1 MKVYP
6 FVCIHKRNEVNNMN
20 EKTFNDVVNHMKTSG
35 FVYQGSEI
43 YGGLANT
50 WDFGPL
56 GIELKNNIK
65 NAWWK
70 RFIQESEHN
79 VGLQSA
85 ILMNPNVWVASGHV
99 GGFSDPLMDCKE
111 CKSRFRADQLIEE
124 ASNHTVNCGGMSNE
138 DMENYIAE
146 HEITCPKCGAKN
158 FTNIRQFNLM
168 FKTFQG
174 VLEDAKSTIYL
185 RPETAQGI
193 FVNFKNV
200 QRTMRKKLPFGIGQI
215 GKSFRNE
222 ITPGNF
228 IFRTRE
234 FEQMEL
240 EFFCKPGTDL
250 DWFEYYCKNCVQFL
264 KDLGI
269 NEENIRLRAHDPE
282 ELAHYSNGTSD
293 IEYHFSEPIGWGEL
307 WGIADRTDYDLTQ
320 HQNVSGQDMTYFDD
334 ETKEKYIPYVIE
346 PSLGADRVTLAFL
359 CAAYDE
365 ENIGTEE
372 KPDIRTVLHFHPQ
385 LAPVKIG
392 VLPLSKKLNEGA
404 EKIYAELSKYY
415 NCEFDDRGNI
425 GKRYRRQDEI
435 GTPFCVTYDFDSV
448 EDGAVT
454 VRDRD
459 TMEQERVKIEDLK
472 AYFEKKFEY

>member
-1 MKVYP
+1 
-6 FVCIHKRNEVNNMN
+6 MN
-20 EKTFNDVVNHMKTSG
+20 EKTFNDVVAHMKSTG

-70 RFIQESEHN
+70 RFIQEDPNN

-124 ASNHTVNCGGMSNE
+124 ATNHEVNCSKMTNE
-138 DMENYIAE
+138 EMEDYIAN
-146 HEITCPKCGAKN
+146 HDIVCPKCGAKN
-158 FTNIRQFNLM
+158 FTGIRQFNLM

-250 DWFEYYCKNCVQFL
+250 EWFEYYCNACVQFL
-264 KDLGI
+264 KDLGLS
-269 NEENIRLRAHDPE
+269 EENIRLRAHDPE

-293 IEYHFSEPIGWGEL
+293 IEYNFSEPIGWGEL
-307 WGIADRTDYDLTQ
+307 WGIADRTDFDLKA
-320 HQNVSGQDMTYFDD
+320 HQTTSKQSLEYFDQ
-334 ETKEKYIPYVIE
+334 ETNSKYIPYVIE
-346 PSLGADRVTLAFL
+346 PSVGVERLILAVM
-359 CAAYDE
+359 CEAYEMQQLENDE
-365 ENIGTEE
+365 
-372 KPDIRTVLHFHPQ
+372 RLVLHLHPY
-385 LAPVKIG
+385 LAPYKVA
-392 VLPLSKKLNEGA
+392 VLPLSKKLNDQA
-404 EKIYAELSKYY
+404 SKVFSDLAS
-415 NCEFDDRGNI
+415 EFTCTYDDAQSI
-425 GKRYRRQDEI
+425 GKRYRRQDSI
-435 GTPFCVTYDFDSV
+435 GTPFCVTVDFETEKDNC
-448 EDGAVT
+448 VT

-459 TMEQERVKIEDLK
+459 TMEQERVALSELKDYIEQRIN
-472 AYFEKKFEY
+472 F